1 MRKLL
6 LVLFLFALTSNALA
20 KVEIW
25 ECDILGPPKE
35 VYKIDTSIPMVYVR
49 YQGEWAE
56 LFKTVVF
63 EYSEED
69 QSILMKDSNGDIAQ
83 VFDLLLM
90 HNLHINT
97 NTGEQYHQFDCE
109 EIE

>member
-6 LVLFLFALTSNALA
+6 LLLFLFALSSNALA

-25 ECDILGPPKE
+25 KCDVFGDNEI
-35 VYKIDTSIPMVYVR
+35 YKIDTSIPMVYIR

-56 LFKTVVF
+56 LFNTVVF

-69 QSILMKDSNGDIAQ
+69 QSILVKNSNGDIAQ
-83 VFDLLLM
+83 VFDLLLK
-90 HNLHINT
+90 HNLHIDT
-97 NTGEQYHQFDCE
+97 NTGEQYHHFKCE
-109 EIE
+109 IFE